1 MNNKNNEI
9 NIIKLAENLKL
20 AIKKA
25 KISQKSLAQE
35 TGIDES
41 EISKLIHGKVQEP
54 KLKTIYKLAS
64 ELQVSIDWLCEGDGE
79 PESSDMNEKKL
90 HNIIDFFLTYIS
102 LNNDNVIQ
110 KEKQL
115 KIFLSGSMQV
125 FWEKLTYF
133 KRNEGQFKEY
143 PEIYEYQK
151 KDLVNKFKRAIID
164 MLGTKNINI
173 KEARYLKVPCG
184 GEVLKAF
191 IDLKKLKKT
200 SLHDEQYQ
208 MRYKKLLEKF
218 SNATIETLLQNLSE
232 IS

>member
-1 MNNKNNEI
+1 M
-9 NIIKLAENLKL
+9 KLIVGLGNPG
-20 AIKKA
+20 KKYE
-25 KISQKSLAQE
+25 KTRHNMGFMVVDLFSDV
-35 TGIDES
+35 TGIDVDKEAFNG
-41 EISKLIHGKVQEP
+41 LLGRGKFLDEDVII
-54 KLKTIYKLAS
+54 LKPQTF
-64 ELQVSIDWLCEGDGE
+64 
-79 PESSDMNEKKL
+79 MN
-90 HNIIDFFLTYIS
+90 
-102 LNNDNVIQ
+102 
-110 KEKQL
+110 
-115 KIFLSGSMQV
+115 LSGNAVQQVVHFFKINLEDIIVVYDDMALPPGSMRMR
-125 FWEKLTYF
+125 EMGSSG
-133 KRNEGQFKEY
+133 GQKG
-143 PEIYEYQK
+143 IQ
-151 KDLVNKFKRAIID
+151 NIID